1 MNRKIGIIAS
11 AINLFSVLGFA
22 ASMLTGWLA
31 GSYLSSIFIAF
42 SFVSMMAAFAAYA
55 LPSAKVAGYS
65 ALAFGGMYAFCNILV
80 YFVQLTTVRLQAL
93 SPEAT
98 SLLSYQQF
106 GLMFNLD
113 LLGYCLMAVA
123 TFFAGLTVTV
133 RSKADT
139 WLKWLLV
146 VHGVFAIT
154 CFVMPLLGLFHAGME
169 GGDFIGTAVLLFWCA
184 YFAPVGVLSMRYF
197 AKAAQA

>member
-11 AINLFSVLGFA
+11 ALNLLSVLGFA
-22 ASMLTGWLA
+22 ASMLTGWLM

-42 SFVSMMAAFAAYA
+42 SFVAMMAAFAAGA
-55 LPSAKVAGYS
+55 LPTAKAAGYS
-65 ALAFGGMYAFCNILV
+65 ALAFGGMYAFCNIMV

-93 SPEAT
+93 SPEAA
-98 SLLSYQQF
+98 SLLNYPQF

-123 TFFAGLTVTV
+123 TFFAGLTVAVST
-133 RSKADT
+133 KADA
-139 WLKWLLV
+139 WLKWLLL

-154 CFVMPLLGLFHAGME
+154 CFVLPLLGLFHAGMQ
-169 GGDFIGTAVLLFWCA
+169 GGEWIGTAVLLFWCA
-184 YFAPVGVLSMRYF
+184 YFTPIGVLSIRYF
-197 AKAAQA
+197 ARQAH